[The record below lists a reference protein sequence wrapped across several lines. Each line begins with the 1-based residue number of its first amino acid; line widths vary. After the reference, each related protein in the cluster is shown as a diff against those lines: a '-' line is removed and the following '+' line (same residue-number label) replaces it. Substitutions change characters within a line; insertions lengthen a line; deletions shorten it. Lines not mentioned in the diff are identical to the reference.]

1 MEMTDELEEY
11 LAEIREQV
19 CSRCIER
26 PEGGPP
32 CAPLG
37 KRCGIELNLRQ
48 LVDSVHGVHSMT
60 MDQYAEHFHDEVC
73 AQCPAL
79 DSEDCPCA
87 LKYLLLL
94 AVQAIEDVDGRRA
107 ARSHGA
113 DD

>member
-1 MEMTDELEEY
+1 MVANVDLEDY
-11 LAEIREQV
+11 LAEIRKQV

-48 LVDSVHGVHSMT
+48 LVDSVHGVHSKA
-60 MDQYAEHFHDEVC
+60 MDRYMDHFHDEVC

-79 DSEDCPCA
+79 NTEDCPCA

-94 AVQAIEDVDGRRA
+94 AVQAIEDVDARREA
-107 ARSHGA
+107 PPHLA
-113 DD
+113 DA